1 MPYISP
7 LSDLCKGDLILSVL
21 SMNKVMSYHET
32 LYSRI
37 PVLVLSPCSSCEV
50 SSIPLN
56 PAAILCAHWEK
67 WVQVVVASC
76 VCSVIPL
83 ATTSSTGALFKSQ
96 RFPFQVVSKG
106 KHKKN
111 VPEGSAGSGV
121 ICQSSF
127 LDYDLFPHQQIM
139 WNKLPS
145 AVNPECGKK
154 SWPTGRIFV
163 KLTFLMNSKFLNVGR
178 WPSPGI
184 LISWW

>member
-1 MPYISP
+1 MSYISP
-7 LSDLCKGDLILSVL
+7 LSDLCKGDLILSVV
-21 SMNKVMSYHET
+21 SMNKVMSHHET
-32 LYSRI
+32 SHSGITALIS
-37 PVLVLSPCSSCEV
+37 SPWSSCEV
-50 SSIPLN
+50 SSIPLR
-56 PAAILCAHWEK
+56 PAAVPCAHQER
-67 WVQVVVASC
+67 WVQVVVASP

-83 ATTSSTGALFKSQ
+83 GTTSSTQALFKSQ
-96 RFPFQVVSKG
+96 RFPFQVVFKG

-111 VPEGSAGSGV
+111 VPEGSAGSGL

-154 SWPTGRIFV
+154 SWPTGRVFI